1 MAETCGEART
11 TRDVRNNM
19 QRSSYR
25 YHYPNGYN
33 KDATS
38 LVIQSVSASE
48 IEASVDLYIPQA
60 WVGSHSPTRSCN
72 YAAKVQQALLCD
84 NANFLCQCR

>member
-1 MAETCGEART
+1 MAETCGEAWT

-25 YHYPNGYN
+25 WHSPNGYS

-38 LVIQSVSASE
+38 LVIQGVSASE
-48 IEASVDLYIPQA
+48 IEASMELYIPQA
-60 WVGSHSPTRSCN
+60 WMGNHVPARSCN
-72 YAAKVQQALLCD
+72 YAAKV
-84 NANFLCQCR
+84 

>member
-1 MAETCGEART
+1 
-11 TRDVRNNM
+11 M

-38 LVIQSVSASE
+38 LVIQSVSAFE
-48 IEASVDLYIPQA
+48 IEASVELYIPQA

-72 YAAKVQQALLCD
+72 YAAKV
-84 NANFLCQCR
+84 

>member
-1 MAETCGEART
+1 
-11 TRDVRNNM
+11 M

-48 IEASVDLYIPQA
+48 IEASVELCIP
-60 WVGSHSPTRSCN
+60 
-72 YAAKVQQALLCD
+72 
-84 NANFLCQCR
+84 